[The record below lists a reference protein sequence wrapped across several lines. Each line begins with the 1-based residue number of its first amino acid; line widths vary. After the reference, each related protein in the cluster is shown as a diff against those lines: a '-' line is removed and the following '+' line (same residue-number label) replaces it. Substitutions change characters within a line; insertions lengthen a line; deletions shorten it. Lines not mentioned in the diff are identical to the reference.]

1 MLKGIL
7 LAEYVLFLLE
17 ISCYLLLQHIP
28 TSAQDV
34 STSPKNK
41 YHLTQ

>member
-1 MLKGIL
+1 MPKGIL
-7 LAEYVLFLLE
+7 LAENVLFLLE

-28 TSAQDV
+28 TSVQDV

-41 YHLTQ
+41 YLLNQ